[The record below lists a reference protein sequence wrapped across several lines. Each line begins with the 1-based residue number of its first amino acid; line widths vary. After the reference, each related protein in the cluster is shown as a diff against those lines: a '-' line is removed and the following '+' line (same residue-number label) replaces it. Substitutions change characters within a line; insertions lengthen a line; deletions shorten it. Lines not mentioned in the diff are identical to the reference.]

1 MSKLTEEAIK
11 RCCPPDIVDAFYKS
25 IESYLDWQI
34 KSKVALGLLVLP
46 LSEEQANEERRI
58 AVDNAINWVMR
69 EYYNPYRIVDGYL
82 EEADTETKMRIN
94 NFITE
99 YELYELDKD

>member
-1 MSKLTEEAIK
+1 MIEFTEESIK

-34 KSKVALGLLVLP
+34 KTKVALGLLVLP
-46 LSEEQANEERRI
+46 LSEEQVNEERRI
-58 AVDNAINWVMR
+58 ATDNAVNWVTR
-69 EYYNPYRIVDGYL
+69 EYYNPYRVVDGCL
-82 EEADTETKMRIN
+82 LEADLETKMRIN

-99 YELYELDKD
+99 YGLYELEKG

>member
-1 MSKLTEEAIK
+1 MIEFTEESIK

-46 LSEEQANEERRI
+46 LSEEQAKEERQI
-58 AVDNAINWVMR
+58 AINNAINWVMR
-69 EYYNPYRIVDGYL
+69 EYYNPYRIEDGCL
-82 EEADTETKMRIN
+82 LEADAETKMRIN
-94 NFITE
+94 DFITE
-99 YELYELDKD
+99 YGLYELENI